1 MHFSLTWF
9 LQGHQVSIATR
20 LKYFDYVMTTMACFA
35 AGHRAL
41 YKNDFVNMHASYRN
55 MPTNCWTSTWHKLEF
70 RMAGNQEIFLLGTN
84 GLNISQHWPVSNLGR
99 RVLAHIIVNSR
110 GMWPASL
117 HTDGP
122 NGYSSWAPQFR
133 TSSKQLGSKQ
143 ISYCRYKNFGNWVD
157 AAEDQPWLAVSFG
170 RLHLLL
176 PALSGYFW
184 YILCYLFTCHFFFTP
199 VPTWARH
206 FFGGRARLGST
217 RLICFVERQFSFCV
231 PCPCVT
237 HAMI

>member
-1 MHFSLTWF
+1 
-9 LQGHQVSIATR
+9 
-20 LKYFDYVMTTMACFA
+20 MACFA
-35 AGHRAL
+35 AWHRAL
-41 YKNDFVNMHASYRN
+41 YKNDFVNMDASYRN
-55 MPTNCWTSTWHKLEF
+55 MPTTCWTSTWHKLEF
-70 RMAGNQEIFLLGTN
+70 RMAGFLLGTN

-99 RVLAHIIVNSR
+99 SVLAHIIVNSR

-133 TSSKQLGSKQ
+133 TSSKQLGSKTDFLLSIQ
-143 ISYCRYKNFGNWVD
+143 KFRKLGRCCWRPTV
-157 AAEDQPWLAVSFG
+157 AAVSFG

-217 RLICFVERQFSFCV
+217 RLICFV
-231 PCPCVT
+231 
-237 HAMI
+237 